1 VVKIDQ
7 AFVSEFIAGGFGLPI
22 AHENTAYDATN
33 GEPYAEIG
41 VLQNNVTPLTLNSS
55 DQTDGV
61 FQAILR
67 YPSYSGAIA
76 IKQKA
81 DEILNHFRFGKT
93 FSFGGIEVKTTAL
106 QRQPGIN
113 EDGWYKIVL
122 TISYTAIITRS
133 KS

>member
-7 AFVSEFIAGGFGLPI
+7 AFVSEFVAGGFGLPI
-22 AHENTAYDATN
+22 AHENLSYDATE
-33 GEPYAEIG
+33 GEAYAEIS

-55 DQTDGV
+55 DQTDGI
-61 FQAILR
+61 FQVVLR
-67 YPSYSGAIA
+67 YPANSGAIA

-93 FSFGGIEVKTTAL
+93 FKYGGVSVKTTSL

-113 EDGWYKIVL
+113 EAGWYKIIL
-122 TISYTAIITRS
+122 TIAYTAILTRS
-133 KS
+133 QS